1 MKKTMIT
8 SLTVALFALAI
19 PQLATTAQQ
28 PIQYPKT
35 RTVDHVDT
43 YHGTEVADPYRWLE
57 DLSSTETAKWV
68 DEQNKVT
75 FGYLEKIPFR
85 AKIKARLTQ
94 LDNFP
99 KYSPPVRRAEY
110 FFFSKNDGLQNQNVR
125 YIQKGLDGKPEILID
140 PNKFSE
146 DGTTRL
152 GAFELSKDGDRK
164 SVV

>member
-1 MKKTMIT
+1 MKKTMIK

-19 PQLATTAQQ
+19 PQLATTAQRQ
-28 PIQYPKT
+28 IQYPKT

-99 KYSPPVRRAEY
+99 KYFPPRPPRRIFLLFKERWVAE
-110 FFFSKNDGLQNQNVR
+110 
-125 YIQKGLDGKPEILID
+125 PERAVY
-140 PNKFSE
+140 PE
-146 DGTTRL
+146 RPR
-152 GAFELSKDGDRK
+152 RK
-164 SVV
+164 A